1 MSKVLLSVFVIFSL
15 SVFSQRTYSDLPGKW
30 RFGLNA
36 GTMWEYCDVT
46 PHAGLAG
53 GLSIERILN
62 RQANAHVGFSLGLRC
77 LAGNASGMDT
87 HPSTG
92 VEHNDALNGVNNP
105 NLNYAQNGGV
115 FYNNYKTHINEG
127 ALELKLSFPR
137 LEQNMHLI
145 LHLVG
150 GVGICNFK
158 TMINALDANGQL
170 YNFSSLENNPNVTQA
185 EVKKLE
191 NGKYTTLAQG
201 SAANGTNMFVPSFGA
216 GIGFKMSRN
225 FSLVFEY
232 RASFPRTNFLDGVNY
247 NIYNEHTKYNDF
259 YNYAS
264 VNVYFTIYGM
274 KSNTVYSNPP
284 ISPSI
289 NK

>member
-15 SVFSQRTYSDLPGKW
+15 SVFSQRTYSDVPGKW

-53 GLSIERILN
+53 GLSIERLLN
-62 RQANAHVGFSLGLRC
+62 RYPEAFVGFSVGLRSF
-77 LAGNASGMDT
+77 GGIVSGMDT
-87 HPSTG
+87 KASTG
-92 VEHNDALNGVNNP
+92 VINNNALNGVNNP
-105 NLNYAQNGGV
+105 NLNYAKDGGV
-115 FYNNYKTHINEG
+115 FYNNYKTRICEG
-127 ALELKLSFPR
+127 ALELKMNLQR
-137 LEQNMHLI
+137 LEQKTHFI
-145 LHLVG
+145 FHIVG
-150 GVGICNFK
+150 GLGFCNFQ
-158 TMINALDANGQL
+158 TMINALDANGKM
-170 YNFSSLENNPNVTQA
+170 YNFSSLENNPKVTEA
-185 EVKKLE
+185 EVKKFE
-191 NGKYTTLAQG
+191 NGKYNTLAQG
-201 SAANGTNMFVPSFGA
+201 SATHGTTMFVPSLGVGF
-216 GIGFKMSRN
+216 GFKLHRN

-247 NIYNEHTKYNDF
+247 NRYNQHTKYNDF

-264 VNVYFTIYGM
+264 ANLYFTIFGR

-284 ISPSI
+284 ISPPI